1 MNFIGNV
8 FRENKRVIRNGR
20 IFELAADCLFEI
32 IYTRF
37 SRGN

>member
-8 FRENKRVIRNGR
+8 FRENKRVVRNGR
-20 IFELAADCLFEI
+20 IFELAAEI
-32 IYTRF
+32 IYIRF